1 MFLQSGDKRMSDVSD
16 EIVSGLHLVVVAQA
30 IAWLLFALIFF
41 VTIAPIR
48 LRPRTITRV
57 NLDRSLAFAAMAF
70 FFVLGYSH
78 SAALVGVSC
87 VIGAGISELLQLLS
101 PSRHAR
107 LPDAMAK
114 STGAAAGALVA
125 MVALATSGSLA
136 I

>member
-1 MFLQSGDKRMSDVSD
+1 M
-16 EIVSGLHLVVVAQA
+16 
-30 IAWLLFALIFF
+30 
-41 VTIAPIR
+41 TIAPIR

-57 NLDRSLAFAAMAF
+57 NLDRSLAASTAF
-70 FFVLGYSH
+70 FLVLGYSH
-78 SAALVGVSC
+78 SAALVGIAC
-87 VIGAGISELLQLLS
+87 VIGAAHFGIAAALS

-125 MVALATSGSLA
+125 MVALATSGSMA

>member
-1 MFLQSGDKRMSDVSD
+1 MSDLAD
-16 EIVSGLHLVVVAQA
+16 QIVSGLSLIVVAQA
-30 IAWLLFALIFF
+30 IAWALLVFILF

-48 LRPRTITRV
+48 LRPRTITYV

-70 FFVLGYSH
+70 FFVLGYSR
-78 SAALVGVSC
+78 SAALVALAC
-87 VIGAGISELLQLLS
+87 VIGAGLSELLQLLS

-114 STGAAAGALVA
+114 SSGAAAGAIVA
-125 MVALATSGSLA
+125 MVALATSGSMA

>member
-1 MFLQSGDKRMSDVSD
+1 MSNQIS
-16 EIVSGLHLVVVAQA
+16 SGLTFVVVAQA
-30 IAWLLFALIFF
+30 IAWVLLVFILF

-48 LRPRTITRV
+48 LRPRTITHV

-78 SAALVGVSC
+78 SPMPVAISC
-87 VIGAGISELLQLLS
+87 IVGAGLSELLQLLS

-114 STGAAAGALVA
+114 SIGAAVGAFA
-125 MVALATSGSLA
+125 AIATLATSA
-136 I
+136 